1 MFVYYT
7 RQRRRQVNRNRACEN
22 IIRYIKFYSVYLSRL
37 FLDYGKRKYIFQLI
51 RKIINIMREINLR
64 VNVLKTTITSLAF
77 TTKNKTVFQNFSQ
90 FQYSSINA
98 YVNYL
103 IY

>member
-77 TTKNKTVFQNFSQ
+77 TTKKQNGVPKF
-90 FQYSSINA
+90 
-98 YVNYL
+98 
-103 IY
+103 